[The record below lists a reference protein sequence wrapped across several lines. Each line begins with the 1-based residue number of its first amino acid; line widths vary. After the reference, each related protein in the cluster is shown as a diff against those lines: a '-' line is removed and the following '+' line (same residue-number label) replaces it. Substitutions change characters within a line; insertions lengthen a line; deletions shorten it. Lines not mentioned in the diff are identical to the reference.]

1 MSIRKWTK
9 SGLTARFLVAALIAL
24 AMVAVS
30 LVAVACDEDTEDTTA
45 TTADAGGD
53 GDAVTADK
61 GEIEIGWV
69 AWDECIA
76 NTYLWKTILEEQGY
90 TVTLTQ
96 LDVAPVYTGLAN
108 GDIDFFVDAWLPNTQ
123 AGYWEEF
130 GDQIELL
137 GVINENATL
146 SLTVPAYVEGI
157 DSLEDLKGNADLFD
171 GVITGIEPGAGMMGL
186 LADEVM
192 PGYGLDDEYEL
203 LESSTP
209 AMIVALQNAIAEEEP
224 IVVTLWRPHWVYGAM
239 DLKDLEDPQGLWGEA
254 DQIQVLGRSGFAEDF
269 PEVAEWLGNFM
280 FTDEALAGISAIVI
294 DEYGTGEEEAAIEA
308 WLSDADNQ
316 ALVDSWLG
324 M

>member
-1 MSIRKWTK
+1 MSIERWTK
-9 SGLTARFLVAALIAL
+9 SGLMAKSLVVVLVAL
-24 AMVAVS
+24 AVMAVS
-30 LVAVACDEDTEDTTA
+30 LVAVACDEDTEDTGDSTE
-45 TTADAGGD
+45 TTAA
-53 GDAVTADK
+53 AK

-123 AGYWEEF
+123 AGYWDEF

-192 PGYGLDDEYEL
+192 PGYGLDGEYEL

-209 AMIVALQNAIAEEEP
+209 AMIVALQNAIADEEP

-239 DLKDLEDPQGLWGEA
+239 DLKDLEDPQGLWGAA
-254 DQIQVLGRSGFAEDF
+254 DQIQVLGRDGFAEDF
-269 PEVAEWLGNFM
+269 PEVAEWLSNFT
-280 FTDEALAGISAIVI
+280 FTDDQLAGISAIVI
-294 DEYGTGEEEAAIEA
+294 DEYGTGEEEAAIAA

-316 ALVDSWLG
+316 ALVDGWLG